1 METLRKYYTVVEN
14 KTGVW
19 LENDEIAYLSDR
31 SGVNQVWKMNIHEKV
46 PQQVTFYSERI
57 WRLEVA
63 ANKRDILFTTDLG
76 GNEQEQLFLL
86 KAGES
91 EAIDL
96 CKDGTT
102 RFNLGGTNA
111 QSDTVYFTCN
121 RRSKANFDVCKM
133 NMATGEIIT
142 VQENSDNLN
151 MPAAV
156 SPDGR
161 YMLYNKLKGMSDNRL
176 WLVDMETGEAH
187 DIYPQGSFAQ
197 YTSPAWKSDS
207 SGFYFVCDEDDEFLY
222 AAYYDVK
229 TGEIRHIYHTDHDV
243 TKVCLSCDDKYL
255 ALVVSVDGYG
265 EFRIL
270 DLATGRFLATPMPPK
285 GFIYIYAGMQWSPA
299 GHKLLFTFSSGSRPS
314 GLWVLDLDAD
324 AAYALTDSG
333 LAADIKDK
341 LAEPELRE
349 YRSFD
354 GLRIAYWFYKSGDDP
369 DAPTVIQIHGGPES
383 QEFPMYDPLVQYLVG
398 QGFNIAAPN
407 IRGSIGFG
415 KSFHHLDDVEK
426 RMDSIRDIECLARHL
441 LDSGLVKPGKLGIM
455 GGSYGGYATLCAITE
470 YPELWS
476 AAIDIVGMSNLETF
490 LENTAPY
497 RRSHREG
504 EYGSL
509 ANHRDVLRRVSPI
522 HKADRI
528 TAPLMVI
535 HGANDPRVPVS
546 EAEQIVANLENRG
559 VAVKYLCYG
568 DEGHGIMKLNNKLDC
583 YPQVSDFLK
592 EHLK

>member
-1 METLRKYYTVVEN
+1 METLKKYYTVVEN

-46 PQQVTFYSERI
+46 PKQVTFYSERI
-57 WRLEVA
+57 WRLEAA

-91 EAIDL
+91 EAVDL

-176 WLVDMETGEAH
+176 WLVDMENGEAH

-207 SGFYFVCDEDDEFLY
+207 SGFYFVCDEDSEYLY
-222 AAYYDVK
+222 AAYYDVAS
-229 TGEIRHIYHTDHDV
+229 GEVRHIYHTDHDV
-243 TKVCLSCDDKYL
+243 TKVALSCDDKYL

-285 GFIYIYAGMQWSPA
+285 GFIYIYAGMQWSPV

-333 LAADIKDK
+333 LAPDIKDK

-354 GLRIAYWFYKSGDDP
+354 DLRIAYWFYKSGDDP
-369 DAPTVIQIHGGPES
+369 NAPTVIQIHGGPES

-398 QGFNIAAPN
+398 QGVNIAAPN

-441 LDSGLVKPGKLGIM
+441 LDSGLVRSGRLGIM

-509 ANHRDVLRRVSPI
+509 SHHRDVLRRVSPI

-528 TAPLMVI
+528 TVPLMVI

-546 EAEQIVANLENRG
+546 EAEQIVANLESRG
-559 VAVKYLCYG
+559 VAVKYLCYS
-568 DEGHGIMKLNNKLDC
+568 DEGHGIMKLSNKLSC

-592 EHLK
+592 QHLT

>member
-31 SGVNQVWKMNIHEKV
+31 SGVNQVWKMNIHDKI

-57 WRLEVA
+57 WRLEA
-63 ANKRDILFTTDLG
+63 SANKRDLLFTTDLG

-86 KAGES
+86 KAGET
-91 EAIDL
+91 EAMDL

-111 QSDTVYFTCN
+111 AGDTVYFTCN

-133 NMATGEIIT
+133 NIATGEILT
-142 VQENSDNLN
+142 VQENTDNLN
-151 MPAAV
+151 IPAAV

-176 WLVDMETGEAH
+176 WLVDMETGEAR

-243 TKVCLSCDDKYL
+243 TKVALSCDDKYL

-285 GFIYIYAGMQWSPA
+285 GFIYIYAGMQWSPV

-333 LAADIKDK
+333 LSPDIKDR

-349 YRSFD
+349 YTSFD
-354 GLRIAYWFYKSGDDP
+354 GLRIAYWFYKSSDDP
-369 DAPTVIQIHGGPES
+369 NAPTVIQIHGGPES

>member
-31 SGVNQVWKMNIHEKV
+31 SGVNQVWKMNIHDKI

-57 WRLEVA
+57 WRLEA
-63 ANKRDILFTTDLG
+63 SANKRDLLFTTDLG

-86 KAGES
+86 KAGET
-91 EAIDL
+91 EAVDL

-111 QSDTVYFTCN
+111 AGDTVYFTCN

-142 VQENSDNLN
+142 VQENTDNLN

-207 SGFYFVCDEDDEFLY
+207 SGFYFVCDEDNEFLY
-222 AAYYDVK
+222 AAYYDVAS
-229 TGEIRHIYHTDHDV
+229 GEIRHIYHTDHDV

-333 LAADIKDK
+333 LSPDIKDR

-349 YRSFD
+349 YHSFD

-369 DAPTVIQIHGGPES
+369 NAPTVIQIHGGPES

-546 EAEQIVANLENRG
+546 EVEQIVANLENRG

-592 EHLK
+592 KHLM